1 MYEFNSSSCTTQ
13 SSVLEILEYWIGY
26 WPSPRK
32 LLGRIARRGAI
43 ITTRNFASFVRVLNI
58 YSASKISQIRVR
70 LIEHR

>member
-43 ITTRNFASFVRVLNI
+43 ITT
-58 YSASKISQIRVR
+58 
-70 LIEHR
+70 